1 MSGWLFKKKDMLQSS
16 AHIITLQLHV
26 VMGFDWFVTL
36 ANQKTDDNVVPPSC
50 MLPVE
55 QPPLHTVLTS

>member
-1 MSGWLFKKKDMLQSS
+1 MLQNL
-16 AHIITLQLHV
+16 AHIITLRL
-26 VMGFDWFVTL
+26 MGFDQFVTL

-50 MLPVE
+50 MLTVE